1 MPESCISF
9 LLDDRLSASQM
20 CSGCC
25 KLLRGEQA
33 RGRWGTVHK
42 KVNYIYN
49 QLLRQHTVET
59 YKHHTLLVPQLK
71 QPTTIP
77 LIMEKRGRM
86 NKDSAIESHFS

>member
-1 MPESCISF
+1 MILKNSTVSYNCKIKVYG
-9 LLDDRLSASQM
+9 DR
-20 CSGCC
+20 
-25 KLLRGEQA
+25 A
-33 RGRWGTVHK
+33 RH
-42 KVNYIYN
+42 
-49 QLLRQHTVET
+49 LRQHTVGT